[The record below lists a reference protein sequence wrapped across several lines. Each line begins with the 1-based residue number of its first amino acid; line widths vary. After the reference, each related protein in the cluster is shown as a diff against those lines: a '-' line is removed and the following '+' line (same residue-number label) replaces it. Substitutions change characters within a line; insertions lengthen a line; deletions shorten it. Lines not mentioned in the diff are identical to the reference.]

1 MKNLKFSYKMAIMI
15 GLLALTAGAITVA
28 AVTRLG
34 ALNSEV
40 RRLVEVSAKSVQT
53 AEEIRIDLLESLRYE
68 RNAVI
73 SSEDAEA
80 KKFVDMARQANDQ
93 ADRKRNA
100 LLKLLDTRSEERTH
114 LAEFTRSWEEFK
126 KVQKEALR
134 LAVMHSNAKAASLV
148 SGRFLERA
156 TEVVV
161 NLQAFLDPIDRELA
175 ATDPPKDTKRTGLQW
190 KKARLVRSL
199 LDDLREQTV
208 QTSMHVLLTTDKEM
222 NRIDGVLK
230 DLQTKVHANLNELRG
245 SADDR
250 ERLELDRIGRSV
262 AEIETVVREVQNLSH
277 ENSSVRASE
286 ILLGASRQANV
297 AALGNLDRVIEGLTQ
312 SMNSDKQA
320 AEELYQS
327 SKWWMLGGA
336 SAGILISLALAV
348 WISRSITR
356 SLGQC
361 ADLFNVVA
369 KGDLTGRMNLDQ
381 KDEIGQLAQ
390 SMDRVSETLQGVVG
404 RIRGVS
410 QSISA
415 SSDELTRVSHGLL
428 TQSEE
433 MSVQAVSVASGTEQM
448 SANITTMA
456 ATAEQMSVNMS
467 SISSASEQ
475 ISVNVGTIAQAA
487 DDTARNVEAVNS
499 AIDGITRAFQTIA
512 GDAKEGAQVTD
523 RARQMA
529 ARATET
535 MNVLDTSASEINK
548 VTEVIK
554 MIALQ
559 TNLLALNATIEAT
572 SAGEAGKGFAVVAG
586 EIKELA
592 GQSARAA
599 EDIARKIEGI
609 QGSTRDAVKVIEG
622 VAQTIDTINSSAG
635 RISDSVA
642 SQTQVAQN
650 IFNNVGEASRRVAN
664 IAKSIAEVSKG
675 ATDMSRNTGE
685 ASKGATDVSRNATEA
700 AKAAEQVAAN
710 IHDVS
715 QATKESAASATKVNQ
730 SAKDLHHIAA
740 ELTKAVGQFRL
751 EK

>member
-15 GLLALTAGAITVA
+15 GVLALTAGAITAISVA
-28 AVTRLG
+28 QLN
-34 ALNSEV
+34 ALNNEV
-40 RRLVEVSAKSVQT
+40 RRLVDNSAESVEESQ
-53 AEEIRIDLLESLRYE
+53 EIRIEMLESMRSE
-68 RNAVI
+68 RCAVI
-73 SSEDAEA
+73 STEDEDSKKFAEA
-80 KKFVDMARQANDQ
+80 ALQAN
-93 ADRKRNA
+93 ARVERHREA
-100 LLKLLDTRSEERTH
+100 LLKLLDPRGDERA
-114 LAEFTRSWEEFK
+114 LLDEFTRSWEEFK
-126 KVQKEALR
+126 KVQKESLR
-134 LAVMHSNAKAASLV
+134 LAVMNTNIKAERSRN
-148 SGRFLERA
+148 GRLLDRSKEVQSALEA
-156 TEVVV
+156 LLTVGDPGAEV
-161 NLQAFLDPIDRELA
+161 
-175 ATDPPKDTKRTGLQW
+175 PKDGKAVPINWKRTHAIYAIVG
-190 KKARLVRSL
+190 
-199 LDDLREQTV
+199 DLRELFIQL
-208 QTSMHVLLTTDKEM
+208 SLHINADTDSDM
-222 NRIDGVLK
+222 NRLDEAVKEI
-230 DLQTKVHANLNELRG
+230 QSRIRANFKELRAG
-245 SADDR
+245 ATDR
-250 ERLELDRIGRSV
+250 ERLEIERAIRTT
-262 AEIETVVREVQNLSH
+262 AEIDSIVKETLSLSR
-277 ENSSVRASE
+277 ENSNSRATAL
-286 ILLGASRQANV
+286 LLGPSRETANAGN
-297 AALGNLDRVIEGLTQ
+297 AAMVKLIDGLGQRM
-312 SMNSDKQA
+312 SADKQA
-320 AEELYQS
+320 AEQLYQT
-327 SKWWMLGGA
+327 SKWWVIGG
-336 SAGILISLALAV
+336 SAVGISFSLVLAV
-348 WISRSITR
+348 WISRSITQLLSR
-356 SLGQC
+356 C
-361 ADLFNVVA
+361 AQHFNSVA
-369 KGDLTGRMNLDQ
+369 TGDLTGRMSLDQ

-390 SMDRVSETLQGVVG
+390 AMDKVSETLHGVVG

-415 SSDELTRVSHGLL
+415 SSDDLSRVSHGLL

-448 SANITTMA
+448 ATNITTMA

-467 SISSASEQ
+467 SISSASEE

-487 DDTARNVEAVNS
+487 DDTARNVEAVNT

-512 GDAKEGAQVTD
+512 GDAREGAHVTD

-535 MNVLDTSASEINK
+535 MNVLDASASEINK

-599 EDIARKIEGI
+599 EEIARKIEGI
-609 QGSTRDAVKVIEG
+609 QGSTRDAVKVIDG

-635 RISDSVA
+635 RISEAVA
-642 SQTQVAQN
+642 NQTQVAQN

-685 ASKGATDVSRNATEA
+685 ASKGATDVSRNSAEA

-715 QATKESAASATKVNQ
+715 QATKESTASASKVNQ
-730 SAKDLHHIAA
+730 SAQDLHKIAA
-740 ELTKAVGQFRL
+740 ELIKAVGQFRL